1 VAEAQRPSHGLID
14 TSVVI
19 ALEKI
24 DAGQLPSKLAI
35 GAPTMTEFAAGL
47 HATGNAGERARRKIP
62 YNEPRLNLVKRRGR
76 SCVIG
81 SGY

>member
-1 VAEAQRPSHGLID
+1 
-14 TSVVI
+14 VI
-19 ALEKI
+19 ALENI

-35 GAPTMTEFAAGL
+35 GAPTMREVAAGPTRR
-47 HATGNAGERARRKIP
+47 AMPASERDVKIP